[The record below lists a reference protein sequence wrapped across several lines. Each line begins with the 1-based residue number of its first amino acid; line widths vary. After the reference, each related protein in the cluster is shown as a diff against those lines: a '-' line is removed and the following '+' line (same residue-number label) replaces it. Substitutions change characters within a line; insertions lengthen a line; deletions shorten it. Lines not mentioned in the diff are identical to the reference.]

1 MVPLAGFCTGAC
13 LRGARRMRRAHTELP
28 ASAVQYEFSM
38 LWGGPEDGVIALCQE
53 LGIGFVPWSWRGFPD
68 RHQ

>member
-1 MVPLAGFCTGAC
+1 
-13 LRGARRMRRAHTELP
+13 MRRAHTELP